1 MKQILRFSIA
11 AIIMIAFSLSAIAQ
25 GSATTTGN
33 AAARILAPITL
44 TAVNTLHFGTMFNN
58 AGGTVTVPPTGA
70 RTSVGVNLSALAPT
84 FSAGSFTVGGTAGST
99 YTITLPAN
107 GTVTIA
113 EGGGT
118 TMAVN
123 GFNHDAGATPTV
135 PQTFN
140 VGAILTVAAGQVS
153 GTYTG
158 TYSVTVAY
166 N

>member
-1 MKQILRFSIA
+1 MKQIVKIFFA
-11 AIIMIAFSLSAIAQ
+11 AIVMIAFSVTANAQ
-25 GSATTTGN
+25 GSATASGN
-33 AAARILAPITL
+33 AAARIIAPITL

-58 AGGTVTVPPTGA
+58 AGGTVTVTTAGA
-70 RTSVGVNLSALAPT
+70 RSATGVNLSALAPVH
-84 FSAGSFTVGGTAGST
+84 SAGSFDVGGEAGFT
-99 YTITLPAN
+99 YSITLPSD

-113 EGGGT
+113 SGGN
-118 TMAVN
+118 TMAIN

-140 VGAILTVAAGQVS
+140 VGAVLTVAAGQPS
-153 GTYTG
+153 GLYTG